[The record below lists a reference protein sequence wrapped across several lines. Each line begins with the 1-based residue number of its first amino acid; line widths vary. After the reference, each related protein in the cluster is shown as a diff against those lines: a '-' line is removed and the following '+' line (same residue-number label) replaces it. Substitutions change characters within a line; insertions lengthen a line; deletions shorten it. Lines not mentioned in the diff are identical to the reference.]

1 VPVLDVLAL
10 VTALVWAGLV
20 AAHGRFWTTAVRLPT
35 APAPAAWP
43 DVWPDVVVLVPA
55 RDEADQLPATL
66 PTLLAQRYPGRL
78 RVVLADDGST
88 DGTGAVARGLGAGAA
103 VPLEVV
109 AVPPR
114 PPGWAGKVWAQAT
127 ALEHAGDA
135 PWLLL
140 TDADIAHPP
149 DGVAALVAA
158 ALADRRDLV
167 SLMARLRV
175 ATAWE
180 RLVVPAFV
188 YFFAQLYPFRWVA
201 SGRVAAAAGGCVLL
215 RRAALDR
222 AGGFA
227 AVRDAVIDDVAL
239 ARAVHGTGGRLWLG
253 LAGPPG
259 TAGAVTSTRPYP
271 RLADLWAMVARSA
284 YTQLRR
290 SPALLAGT
298 VAGLL
303 LVYVAPVVTCLTG
316 LAAGSPVAAVAG
328 GLAWALMTA
337 SYLPQVRYSGLPA
350 PLALTLPVAAV
361 LYLLMTLDSAR
372 RHRQGRGATW
382 KGRTAI
388 G

>member
-1 VPVLDVLAL
+1 VLAVDAL
-10 VTALVWAGLV
+10 AVLTAVVWAGLV
-20 AAHGRFWTTAVRLPT
+20 AFHGRFWTTAVRLPA
-35 APAPAAWP
+35 APEPDHWP
-43 DVWPDVVVLVPA
+43 DVAVLVPA
-55 RDEADQLPATL
+55 RDEAGQLPATL

-88 DGTGAVARGLGAGAA
+88 DGTGEVARALGARAT

-109 AVPPR
+109 TVPPR
-114 PPGWAGKVWAQAT
+114 PPGWAGKVWAQAC
-127 ALEHAGDA
+127 ALEQAGEA

-149 DGVAALVAA
+149 GSVAALVAA
-158 ALADRRDLV
+158 AVGNRRDLV

-201 SGRVAAAAGGCVLL
+201 SGRAAAAAGGCVLL
-215 RRAALDR
+215 RRAALER

-239 ARAVHGTGGRLWLG
+239 ARAVQAAGGRLWLG
-253 LAGPPG
+253 LAGRG
-259 TAGAVTSTRPYP
+259 ADAVTSVRPYP
-271 RLADLWAMVARSA
+271 RLADLWSMVARSA
-284 YTQLRR
+284 YTQLRC
-290 SPALLAGT
+290 SPVVLAGT

-303 LVYVAPVVTCLTG
+303 LVYLAPVVTCVVG
-316 LAAGSPVAAVAG
+316 LATGSAVAAVAG
-328 GLAWALMTA
+328 GVAWLLMTA
-337 SYLPQVRYSGLPA
+337 SYLPQVRYTGLP
-350 PLALTLPVAAV
+350 PVLALTLPFVAG

-372 RHRQGRGATW
+372 RHRLGRGATW
-382 KGRTAI
+382 KGRAAV

>member
-1 VPVLDVLAL
+1 VLAL
-10 VTALVWAGLV
+10 DAVAVLTAAVWLGLV
-20 AAHGRFWTTAVRLPT
+20 LAHGRFWTTAVRLPT
-35 APAPAAWP
+35 APEPAGWP
-43 DVWPDVVVLVPA
+43 DVAVLVPA
-55 RDEADQLPATL
+55 RDEAGQLPATL
-66 PTLLAQRYPGRL
+66 PGLLAQRYPGRL

-88 DGTGAVARGLGAGAA
+88 DGTAEVARALAAGAA
-103 VPLEVV
+103 VPLDVV
-109 AVPPR
+109 PVPPR
-114 PPGWAGKVWAQAT
+114 PPGWAGKVWAQEQ
-127 ALEHAGDA
+127 ALGHAGDA

-149 DGVAALVAA
+149 GSVAALVAA
-158 ALADRRDLV
+158 AVADRRDLV

-175 ATAWE
+175 ATGWE

-215 RRAALDR
+215 RREALER

-239 ARAVHGTGGRLWLG
+239 ARAVHRAGGRLWLG
-253 LAGPPG
+253 LAD
-259 TAGAVTSTRPYP
+259 AVTSVRPYP
-271 RLADLWAMVARSA
+271 GLGDLWQMVARSA

-290 SPALLAGT
+290 SPILLAGT

-303 LVYVAPVVTCLTG
+303 LVYLAPVVTCLAG
-316 LAAGSPVAAVAG
+316 LAAGSAVAAAAG
-328 GLAWALMTA
+328 GLAWLLMTA

-350 PLALTLPVAAV
+350 VLALTLPLVAV
-361 LYLLMTLDSAR
+361 LYLLMTVDSAR
-372 RHRQGRGATW
+372 QHRLGRGATW
-382 KGRTAI
+382 KGRTAV